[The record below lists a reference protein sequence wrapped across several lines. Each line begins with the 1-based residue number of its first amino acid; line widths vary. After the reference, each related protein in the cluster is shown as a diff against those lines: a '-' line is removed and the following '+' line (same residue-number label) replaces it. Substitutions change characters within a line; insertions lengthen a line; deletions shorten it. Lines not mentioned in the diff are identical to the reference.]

1 MWLLVFKHLKS
12 IFKNLFI
19 DVIYIKI
26 LSINIRQE
34 NIQYSIH
41 FWICLLSDIISTYA
55 PYKLYGK
62 SIASMQNTETG
73 RLFLKPAISG
83 CYVKINE
90 TTFKNKTIL
99 VTKISSL
106 NIIIYDMLFR
116 SRHLGHF
123 ICPFIA
129 DTVLS

>member
-12 IFKNLFI
+12 IFKKFII

-26 LSINIRQE
+26 LSRQE

-41 FWICLLSDIISTYA
+41 FWIWLLRDIISTYA
-55 PYKLYGK
+55 PYNLYGK
-62 SIASMQNTETG
+62 SIASMQNTETDG
-73 RLFLKPAISG
+73 LLKPAISS

-99 VTKISSL
+99 VTKPL
-106 NIIIYDMLFR
+106 
-116 SRHLGHF
+116 
-123 ICPFIA
+123 A
-129 DTVLS
+129 VAVWK